1 MKKEEIKEKLDKDFQ
16 LANPYMSVVDAD
28 TNDLSEIQE
37 NINVIRQQAT
47 KKKGVNAQ
55 ELVNSYIKNVV
66 GKKFELDAETIKNL
80 QSAPVLKQD
89 FGVGRQMLQPLTLRT
104 ADEIEALLKSVVGD
118 QTYGQNL
125 AQLNLAQKKFQQ
137 EQPQADTAA
146 EVTGTALSIPLLAKT
161 FGSAIQKA
169 VPTKQYGFLPKL
181 TGYSVASGLV
191 AGSEGAAGANPS
203 DRLRSAKNY
212 GSIGALLGGGGLTAS
227 KLLDK
232 TPLPD
237 YVSKQFENVFGGSK
251 IAQQADLE
259 TLRALQSDG
268 KLNFDNLLTRLNEMQ
283 KRGKPVSL
291 TDVSGEETK
300 ALLSLTGKYPTS
312 INPVKEFLETREG
325 GQRARLMSD
334 FKSQFK
340 VDSDAFDLKEKLLN
354 RIENEAKPIYRRIMQ
369 GNKTPIVDA
378 ELNSIINTEIFE
390 DVYKTYRKNKLKTSA
405 RGTVLPEYKDIFPSE
420 DVGITLE
427 GLDFFKKALD
437 REIGNLKYS
446 RADNATFLDLMDLR
460 KRLINRI
467 DIVGPKEYKEARKI
481 YSEKYEAEEA
491 LELGKQG
498 LLKSGESAKGFLN
511 TYNNLKSKSE
521 KEAFKVGMFDEIREK
536 IDTARANADG
546 GTNVIAKLYQ
556 NKQAQD
562 KYEGILG
569 KNTYKELVKRIET
582 EIKIKDVDRSLT
594 SGSPT
599 EPRQFMKDFLQENK
613 NVSPR
618 EIAERNILGYIIKSA
633 DPLPEKARLITKNLI
648 ELNPE
653 KQTEIINRLKSLDQ
667 KLFDEVAKRMGL
679 ATIGT
684 TTATR
689 GILD

>member
-1 MKKEEIKEKLDKDFQ
+1 MNKEEIKEMIAKEFET
-16 LANPYMSVVDAD
+16 ANPYMVAPE
-28 TNDLSEIQE
+28 TEAPNLSEIQSKI
-37 NINVIRQQAT
+37 NIIRT
-47 KKKGVNAQ
+47 KAKNPKKEVDR
-55 ELVNSYIKNVV
+55 YIKNVV
-66 GKKFELDAETIKNL
+66 GKKYSLDAETIKNL

-125 AQLNLAQKKFQQ
+125 AQINLAQKKFQQ
-137 EQPQADTAA
+137 EQPRADTAA

-181 TGYSVASGLV
+181 AGYMGASGLV
-191 AGSEGAAGANPS
+191 AGSEGAAGADPTE
-203 DRLRSAKNY
+203 RLRSAKNY
-212 GSIGALLGGGGLTAS
+212 GVIGSLLGGGGLTAS

-237 YVSKQFENVFGGSK
+237 YVGRKFEDIFGGNRL
-251 IAQQADLE
+251 AQQADLE

-268 KLNFDNLLTRLNEMQ
+268 KLNFDNLLTRLDEMQ

-325 GQRARLMSD
+325 GQRERLISD

-340 VDSDAFDLKEKLLN
+340 VDSDAFDLKENLLN

-369 GNKTPIVDA
+369 ENRTPIVDA

-427 GLDFFKKALD
+427 GIDFFKKALD
-437 REIGNLKYS
+437 REIGNLKRS
-446 RADNATFLDLMDLR
+446 GADNAMFLDLMDLR

-467 DIVGPKEYKEARKI
+467 DKVAPKEYKEARKI

-491 LELGKQG
+491 LELGKKG
-498 LLKSGESAKGFLN
+498 LLKSAKSAKEFLK
-511 TYNNLKSKSE
+511 TYNNLKSNTE

-536 IDTARANADG
+536 VDTAKDNLDG
-546 GTNVIAKLYQ
+546 GTN
-556 NKQAQD
+556 
-562 KYEGILG
+562 
-569 KNTYKELVKRIET
+569 
-582 EIKIKDVDRSLT
+582 
-594 SGSPT
+594 
-599 EPRQFMKDFLQENK
+599 
-613 NVSPR
+613 
-618 EIAERNILGYIIKSA
+618 
-633 DPLPEKARLITKNLI
+633 
-648 ELNPE
+648 
-653 KQTEIINRLKSLDQ
+653 
-667 KLFDEVAKRMGL
+667 
-679 ATIGT
+679 
-684 TTATR
+684 
-689 GILD
+689 